1 MATVNL
7 RYVNLARGSVVITG
21 NTVGLD
27 KASNTLLPG
36 TVGSVGARLSTVNS
50 SVASGWSSQAALDP
64 GVGIRVDNN
73 TALVGSKAVLY
84 IPPSSTVLY
93 AELVWFATN
102 YNGVNPDSPV
112 TFFSP
117 LAQAGVSVTGATET
131 SNLIN
136 MDGYTIYVRSNNV
149 TNYVSAGTNTY
160 EVRGIPSLLVSN
172 NNNDTCMGWC
182 LMAAYQNAAEDY
194 KNMSIYVLG
203 VAVQT
208 ATPSVNVTV
217 PNVVTPISPPVRG
230 RAVMASAEGDIFIT
244 GDYVR
249 FGATITSQATLSGP
263 NNPSTNFF
271 TSSINVGDYNST
283 IATGTFD
290 TRGTMGRN
298 NHNLTNSLA
307 GARQGID
314 ITNVDISQGLTT
326 NQTSAVLTFGTNGD
340 KYAPVAL
347 GIEILV
353 VPGITKTV
361 SATQA
366 TLNDVLTFQVVIQNP
381 GTTVAWSNV
390 RFQDNIPAYTTFI
403 ANSVQFNGVVQPG
416 LSPQTGFLVASTLP
430 LNTSITVSFQV
441 RVSQVPPTLPYTIS
455 NFATVTYMV
464 NNIQQTVI
472 SNPTSTSFVYA
483 QLSVSKTADPA
494 ENVSCGQVILYTIT
508 LSNTG
513 NAELTIPARQ
523 FTDPISTTSS
533 YVSNSLTP
541 TSSGFIYNANT
552 RQIENQIPIT
562 IPAGSSTTIKFNI
575 IIQCN

>member
-7 RYVNLARGSVVITG
+7 RYLNLARGSVVITG

-36 TVGSVGARLSTVNS
+36 TQGSVGSRLSTVNS
-50 SVASGWSSQAALDP
+50 NVANGWSSQASLDP
-64 GVGIRVDNN
+64 GVGIRVDSN

-84 IPPSSTVLY
+84 IPPSSTILY

-102 YNGVNPDSPV
+102 YTGVTPNSPV
-112 TFFSP
+112 TFISP
-117 LAQAGVSVTGATET
+117 LVPNGVLVTGASET

-136 MDGYTIYVRSNNV
+136 MDGYTIYVRSNTV

-160 EVRGIPSLLVSN
+160 EVRGIPSLLVSG

-182 LMAAYQNAAEDY
+182 LMAAYENLAEDY

-208 ATPSVNVTV
+208 STPSVNVTV

-249 FGATITSQATLSGP
+249 FGPTTTSQATLSGP

-271 TSSINVGDYNST
+271 TSSINVGDYNPT
-283 IATGTFD
+283 ITTGTFD

-298 NHNLTNSLA
+298 NHNLTNTLA

-314 ITNVDISQGLTT
+314 ITNVDISAGLTT

-361 SATQA
+361 SAAEA
-366 TLNDVLTFQVVIQNP
+366 TLDDVLTYTVVIRNP
-381 GTTVAWSNV
+381 GTTVAWTNV
-390 RFQDNIPAYTTFI
+390 RFQDNIPAYTTFVT
-403 ANSVQFNGVVQPG
+403 NSVRFNNVVQTG
-416 LSPQTGFLVASTLP
+416 LSPQTGFLVASTLA
-430 LNTSITVSFQV
+430 LNASVTVSFQV
-441 RVSQVPPTLPYTIS
+441 RISQVPPSLPYSIS
-455 NFATVTYMV
+455 NFATVNYTV
-464 NNIQQTVI
+464 NNLQQTVI
-472 SNPTSTSFVYA
+472 SNPVSTRFIYA
-483 QLSVSKTADPA
+483 RLLVDKAVTPVESI
-494 ENVSCGQVILYTIT
+494 SCGQVILYTIT

-513 NAELTIPARQ
+513 NATLTIPTGQ
-523 FTDPISTTSS
+523 FTDPIPANSS

-541 TSSGFIYNANT
+541 TNSGFIYTPTANSIT
-552 RQIENQIPIT
+552 NQNTIT
-562 IPAGSSTTIKFNI
+562 IAAGSSTTIKFNI
-575 IIQCN
+575 LIQCN